1 MGLGCQQGIRQDSAI
16 FEFQVDSVP
25 LPRKITSLLPRL
37 ACVHIQ
43 VQSIDSFEKKDI
55 ALKFC
60 VSTGLNERKKDLHFV
75 QNFSLN
81 LNIKHS
87 CPE

>member
-1 MGLGCQQGIRQDSAI
+1 MGCQEGIRQDSAI
-16 FEFQVDSVP
+16 LEFQVDSVP

-43 VQSIDSFEKKDI
+43 VKERKT
-55 ALKFC
+55 LKFC
-60 VSTGLNERKKDLHFV
+60 VSTYLNERRKDLNFV